1 MIRYRLNNKK
11 MILFS
16 QPSTKLWL
24 LVKIISFLSLDVDF
38 MEKYGIQMKYRVFLN
53 NLGC

>member
-1 MIRYRLNNKK
+1 MIKYNKK

-16 QPSTKLWL
+16 QPSTNLWL
-24 LVKIISFLSLDVDF
+24 FVNIISFLSLDVDF